1 LFLTF
6 VFSPWD
12 FYSLGKKIIIN
23 LKKNNKK
30 FLKNN
35 NNNTN
40 ANVHGAII
48 MAEEPL
54 REFTRFI

>member
-1 LFLTF
+1 LGFLLPREKNNNNKF
-6 VFSPWD
+6 
-12 FYSLGKKIIIN
+12 
-23 LKKNNKK
+23 KKNNKK
-30 FLKNN
+30 IKKNN